1 MGDRIVLRTECR
13 DNGEAVGALARDLDE
28 GHLVLPADHAVEVGA
43 WVAFEVLLR
52 DGQSFLEG
60 MGRCIRSEH
69 AMQGHRVR
77 LDDLQLDT
85 AGELLFERIVM
96 ARDDLEHG
104 GRQTGEIDISRL
116 AAATHVVEPPA
127 APRPPP
133 PLPKPTSAL
142 PPKPASAMPP
152 KPIVAPKPPSAIPA
166 PIRPPSA
173 VPVARPAAPALP
185 PRPAPATPTA
195 VTPTAVTPSAATPSA
210 ATPATATPAKAPT
223 RPPSVAPRGRPPSI
237 VPTSPGGFPA
247 VRPEAVRAE
256 RAEGGR
262 PASVR
267 APSEGRPASVR
278 ALVGSPSSTARSGL
292 PPAPRVPT
300 FAPTPFVPEDTRV
313 DLAPSDTT
321 ISALRESRR
330 PDALE
335 AQLQRLL
342 PRLVA
347 EGRVRDADELRA
359 LALRLGLE
367 ALEIVYPD

>member
-13 DNGEAVGALARDLDE
+13 DNGEAVGALARDLDD

-52 DGQSFLEG
+52 DGQAFLEG
-60 MGRCIRSEH
+60 MGRCIGSDRV
-69 AMQGHRVR
+69 MQGHRVR

-104 GRQTGEIDISRL
+104 GRQTGEIDIGRL
-116 AAATHVVEPPA
+116 AAATQVVEPPP
-127 APRPPP
+127 APKPPP
-133 PLPKPTSAL
+133 PLPKPASAL
-142 PPKPASAMPP
+142 PPKPASAVPP
-152 KPIVAPKPPSAIPA
+152 KLAPKPPSAIPA

-173 VPVARPAAPALP
+173 VPLARPAAPALP
-185 PRPAPATPTA
+185 PRPAPVATPTA
-195 VTPTAVTPSAATPSA
+195 KA
-210 ATPATATPAKAPT
+210 APT

-256 RAEGGR
+256 AAREAAR

-267 APSEGRPASVR
+267 PPSEVRPASVR
-278 ALVGSPSSTARSGL
+278 PPSVAASPRSGL

-300 FAPTPFVPEDTRV
+300 FAPTPFAPEDTRV
-313 DLAPSDTT
+313 DLALTDTT
-321 ISALRESRR
+321 LSALRESRR
-330 PDALE
+330 PAALE

>member
-13 DNGEAVGALARDLDE
+13 DNGEAVGALARDLDD
-28 GHLVLPADHAVEVGA
+28 GHLVLPADHAVELGA

-52 DGQSFLEG
+52 DGQAFLEG
-60 MGRCIRSEH
+60 MGRCIGSER
-69 AMQGHRVR
+69 AMAGHRVR

-104 GRQTGEIDISRL
+104 GRQTGEIDITRL
-116 AAATHVVEPPA
+116 AAATQVVEPPP
-127 APRPPP
+127 APKPPP
-133 PLPKPTSAL
+133 PLPKPASAL
-142 PPKPASAMPP
+142 PPKPASAVPP
-152 KPIVAPKPPSAIPA
+152 KPVVAPRPPSAIPA
-166 PIRPPSA
+166 PMAAARPPSA
-173 VPVARPAAPALP
+173 VPIARPAAPALP
-185 PRPAPATPTA
+185 PRPAP
-195 VTPTAVTPSAATPSA
+195 V
-210 ATPATATPAKAPT
+210 ATPAAKAAPT

-247 VRPEAVRAE
+247 VRPEAIRAE
-256 RAEGGR
+256 IARTEAAR

-267 APSEGRPASVR
+267 PPSEVRPASVR
-278 ALVGSPSSTARSGL
+278 PPSVAASARSGL

-321 ISALRESRR
+321 LSALRESRR
-330 PDALE
+330 PAALE